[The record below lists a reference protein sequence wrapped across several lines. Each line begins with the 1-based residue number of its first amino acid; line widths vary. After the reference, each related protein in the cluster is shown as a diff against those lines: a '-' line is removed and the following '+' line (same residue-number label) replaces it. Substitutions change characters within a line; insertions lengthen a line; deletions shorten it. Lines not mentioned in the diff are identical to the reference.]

1 MERGSEEG
9 NEYKFRSSKFRKF
22 RRSPWRF
29 VTDTPIAG
37 LFKPGQARKTA
48 GHNTAG
54 KLNRGAHYNF
64 CSCLSV
70 GMYLNRLISSG
81 KWGEKKSQVKTV
93 NGSQCYITTNDLAS

>member
-22 RRSPWRF
+22 TRSRGRF
-29 VTDTPIAG
+29 VADTPIAG

-54 KLNRGAHYNF
+54 KLNRQTAH
-64 CSCLSV
+64 
-70 GMYLNRLISSG
+70 
-81 KWGEKKSQVKTV
+81 
-93 NGSQCYITTNDLAS
+93 